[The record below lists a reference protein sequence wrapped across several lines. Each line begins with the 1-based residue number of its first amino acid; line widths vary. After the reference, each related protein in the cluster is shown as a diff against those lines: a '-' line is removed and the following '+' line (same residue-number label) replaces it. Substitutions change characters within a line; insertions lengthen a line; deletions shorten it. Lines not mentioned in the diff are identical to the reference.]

1 MIEPGALFLL
11 SGPLAAVVFFV
22 VPNVPVLVGVGFD
35 FGGLVVDAR
44 MWALF
49 DFDKEEAVGL
59 LSLSSDTP
67 ELRVFFRSGSGGG
80 GELADLASEAA
91 VGA

>member
-1 MIEPGALFLL
+1 MVEPRALFLPSDL
-11 SGPLAAVVFFV
+11 LVIVDIF
-22 VPNVPVLVGVGFD
+22 VPVLVGVGFD

-44 MWALF
+44 ECTLL
-49 DFDKEEAVGL
+49 DFDREEAVGL
-59 LSLSSDTP
+59 LSLSSDNS
-67 ELRVFFRSGSGGG
+67 ELRVFFRSGSGGC